1 MARERGMGPEQARHA
16 ALLIEAILRNGPRSR
31 SELAEQTGLSR
42 AIVADRIAD
51 LVARGILAPDGTL
64 ESVRGRR
71 PGANAL
77 SGDHG
82 HVLAAVGGFSH
93 IRVAVVDTAQ
103 HVLAEEVSDYDLT
116 QAPREVMDQIEAS
129 YGRLLAR
136 LPGLPPLRAACI
148 GLPTPVAYPSGVL
161 VAPPDIPH
169 WDGFAVSAHVEE
181 RLGVPCWTDNE
192 VNLMAVGEHLARGGH
207 PDDMI
212 LVKIGR
218 GIGAGIISEGR
229 LHRGAHGSAGD
240 IGHNR
245 VPGSDVLCVCGR
257 VGCLG
262 QTAGTGAWARR
273 GWDIRTGRRLPGEPA
288 DGTWEALLQA
298 SGTAIGEALAALV
311 NFFDPALIV
320 FGGTVVPGLDL
331 LMATIRE
338 AVYANAL
345 PLATRHLAL
354 ERSVA
359 GDGAGVAGAAFTA
372 LTGIYHPSRLVVV
385 A

>member
-1 MARERGMGPEQARHA
+1 MGPEQARHA
-16 ALLIEAILRNGPRSR
+16 ALLVEAILRNGPQSR
-31 SELAEQTGLSR
+31 SELVEQTGLSR

-64 ESVRGRR
+64 ESSRGRR

-77 SGDHG
+77 SPEHG
-82 HVLAAVGGFSH
+82 HVLTAVGGFSH
-93 IRVAVVDTAQ
+93 IRVAIFDTAQ
-103 HVLAEEVSDYDLT
+103 RILAEEVADYDLDR
-116 QAPREVMDQIEAS
+116 APDEVMAQIEAI
-129 YGRLLAR
+129 YARLL
-136 LPGLPPLRAACI
+136 PGIPRVPPLRGVCI
-148 GLPTPVAYPSGVL
+148 GLPTPVEYPHGVL
-161 VAPPDIPH
+161 VAPPDLPH
-169 WDGFAVSAHVEE
+169 WDGFAVSDHFES

-192 VNLMAVGEHLARGGH
+192 VNLMAVGEHLARGGR

-212 LVKIGR
+212 MVKIGR
-218 GIGAGIISEGR
+218 GIGAGIISDGR

-245 VPGSDVLCVCGR
+245 VPGSAVTCVCGR

-262 QTAGTGAWARR
+262 TTAGTGAWIRR
-273 GWDIRTGRRLPGEPA
+273 GWDVRTGRRLPGQPA
-288 DGTWEALLQA
+288 DGTWEALLRA
-298 SGTAIGEALAALV
+298 SGTAIGEALAGLV

-320 FGGTVVPGLDL
+320 FGGTVVPGTDL

-354 ERSVA
+354 ERSIA
-359 GDGAGVAGAAFTA
+359 GEGSGVAGAAFTA
-372 LTGIYHPSRLVVV
+372 LAGIYQASRLVV
-385 A
+385 AA

>member
-16 ALLIEAILRNGPRSR
+16 ALLVGAILRNGPLSR
-31 SELAEQTGLSR
+31 SELTEQTGLSR

-51 LVARGILAPDGTL
+51 LVARNVLAADGTL
-64 ESVRGRR
+64 DAARGRR

-82 HVLAAVGGFSH
+82 HILAAVGGFSH
-93 IRVAVVDTAQ
+93 IRVAIVDTSQ
-103 HVLAEEVSDYDLT
+103 RVLAEEVSDYDLA
-116 QAPREVMDQIEAS
+116 QAPFEVMDQIEAS

-136 LPGLPPLRAACI
+136 LGDAPPLRGTCI
-148 GLPTPVAYPSGVL
+148 GLPTPVAYPQGVL
-161 VAPPDIPH
+161 VAPPDLPH
-169 WDGFAVSAHVEE
+169 WDGFAVSAHFEE
-181 RLGVPCWTDNE
+181 RMGVPCWTDNE
-192 VNLMAVGEHLARGGH
+192 VNLMALGEHLARGCR

-245 VPGSDVLCVCGR
+245 VPESNVSCVCGR

-262 QTAGTGAWARR
+262 PTAGTGAWSRR
-273 GWDIRTGRRLPGEPA
+273 GWDIRTGRRLPGHPP
-288 DGTWEALLQA
+288 DGTWEALLHG

-331 LMATIRE
+331 LVATIRE

-359 GDGAGVAGAAFTA
+359 GDGAGIAGAAFTA
-372 LTGIYHPSRLVVV
+372 LTGIYQPSKLVVV

>member
-1 MARERGMGPEQARHA
+1 MGPEQARHA
-16 ALLIEAILRNGPRSR
+16 ALLVETILRNGPQSR
-31 SELAEQTGLSR
+31 SELTEQTGLSR

-51 LVARGILAPDGTL
+51 LVARGILTPDGTL
-64 ESVRGRR
+64 ESTRGRP

-77 SGDHG
+77 SPGHG

-93 IRVAVVDTAQ
+93 IRVAVIDTAQ
-103 HVLAEEVSDYDLT
+103 RVLAEEVADYDLGR
-116 QAPREVMDQIEAS
+116 APADVMAQIERMYA
-129 YGRLLAR
+129 RLLAS
-136 LPGLPPLRAACI
+136 LPKTPPLRGACI
-148 GLPTPVAYPSGVL
+148 GLPTPVEYPHGVL
-161 VAPPDIPH
+161 VAPPDLPH
-169 WDGFAVSAHVEE
+169 WDGFAVSAHFED

-192 VNLMAVGEHLARGGH
+192 VNLMAVGEHLARGGR

-218 GIGAGIISEGR
+218 GIGAGIISDGR

-245 VPGSDVLCVCGR
+245 VPGSSVVCVCGR
-257 VGCLG
+257 IGCLG
-262 QTAGTGAWARR
+262 PTAGTGAWTRR
-273 GWDIRTGRRLPGEPA
+273 GWDLRTGRRVPDHRQ
-288 DGTWEALLQA
+288 DGTWEALLRE

-320 FGGTVVPGLDL
+320 FGGTIVPGIDL

-354 ERSVA
+354 ERTVS
-359 GDGAGVAGAAFTA
+359 GDGSGVAGAAFTA
-372 LTGIYHPSRLVVV
+372 LTGIYQASRLVVV

>member
-1 MARERGMGPEQARHA
+1 MARERGMGAEQARHA
-16 ALLIEAILRNGPRSR
+16 ALLVEAILRNGPQSR
-31 SELAEQTGLSR
+31 SELTEQTGLSR

-64 ESVRGRR
+64 EATRGRR

-77 SGDHG
+77 SPDHG

-93 IRVAVVDTAQ
+93 MRVAVIDTAQ
-103 HVLAEEVSDYDLT
+103 RVLAEEVADYDLGRPP
-116 QAPREVMDQIEAS
+116 AEVMAQIETT
-129 YGRLLAR
+129 YQRLLAS
-136 LPGLPPLRAACI
+136 LPSAPPLRGACI
-148 GLPTPVAYPSGVL
+148 GLPTPVEYPHGVL
-161 VAPPDIPH
+161 VAPPDLPH
-169 WDGFAVSAHVEE
+169 WDGFAVSAHFEE

-192 VNLMAVGEHLARGGH
+192 VNLMAVGEHLARGGR

-212 LVKIGR
+212 MVKIGR
-218 GIGAGIISEGR
+218 GIGAGIISDGR

-245 VPGSDVLCVCGR
+245 VPGSTVACVCGR
-257 VGCLG
+257 TGCLG
-262 QTAGTGAWARR
+262 TTAGTGAWMRQ
-273 GWDIRTGRRLPGEPA
+273 GWDVRSGRRLPGQPA
-288 DGTWEALLQA
+288 DGTWEALLRA

-320 FGGTVVPGLDL
+320 FGGNVIAGVDL

-354 ERSVA
+354 ERSIA
-359 GDGAGVAGAAFTA
+359 GEGSGVAGAAFTA
-372 LTGIYHPSRLVVV
+372 LTGIYQPSRLVVV